1 MALSILDSELLSLI
15 LYGYSKNIPI
25 IEAAVE
31 KENLLRIIIELYKSP
46 NSKLDIN
53 NSGDIVV
60 LRRKRILHIL
70 ENTYILSKI
79 GEDIARKLEKEINI
93 YKKHYYDIYDVD
105 HRDLNLDK
113 ILKML
118 CNELIANDNL
128 IRYRFYPFFQIIYEN
143 YNKPFLT
150 PKLIGRYGFILS
162 VLYNGENKCIKCRN
176 WALSLRDIKYYLHNQ
191 LSMDCY
197 NKFGKIDANHLSK
210 YGLVTPRGYEKTSRY
225 KLTEYGY
232 NVAKYIIKNL
242 VIAYRHLEENI
253 GFQ

>member
-1 MALSILDSELLSLI
+1 MVLSILDSELLSLI

-31 KENLLRIIIELYKSP
+31 KENLLSIIIELHKSP

-53 NSGDIVV
+53 NSRNIVV
-60 LRRKRILHIL
+60 LHKKRILYFL
-70 ENTYILSKI
+70 KEDNYILSKI
-79 GEDIARKLEKEINI
+79 GEDMARKLEKEINI
-93 YKKHYYDIYDVD
+93 YRKHYYDIYID

-118 CNELIANDNL
+118 CKELIVNGSSTK
-128 IRYRFYPFFQIIYEN
+128 YRFYPFFQIIYEN

-176 WALSLRDIKYYLHNQ
+176 WALSLKDIRHYLLNQ

-197 NKFGKIDANHLSK
+197 NKFGKFDANHLSK